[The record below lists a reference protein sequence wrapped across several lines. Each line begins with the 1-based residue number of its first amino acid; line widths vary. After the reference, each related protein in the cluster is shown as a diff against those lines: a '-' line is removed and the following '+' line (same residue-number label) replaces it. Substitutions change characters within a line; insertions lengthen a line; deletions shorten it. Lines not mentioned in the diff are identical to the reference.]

1 MTLPRAGAATGRTGD
16 LPGAK
21 AQGGAG
27 EANALCAASLFRAL
41 AAQGVRWV
49 VASPGSRSTPL
60 VLAAQACSELDLRI
74 VTDERSAGFFAI
86 GLARASSSPVAVVC
100 TSGTAVANYMPSVA
114 EADLSRAPVIYI
126 SADRPPEARDFGAAQ
141 TIRQPGL
148 LGAHTR
154 WSYEL
159 PVPEAGAAHVDHFAA
174 VGARAVAISTAAH
187 AGPVHL
193 NAPFREPLLPS
204 STETASAE
212 SADACESPHPVK
224 TPSVRS
230 ANPRLDWTDLED
242 LGAALAQEERGLIVC
257 GPAAGGISRTGDSEA
272 LVALAREL
280 GWPMLADPLS
290 GLRYGARGDD
300 VLIVDAHDVLLRSEE
315 FAARFA
321 ASSILRFGALPT
333 SKPLQR
339 YMASSGARH
348 LLVASPGTWPDP
360 DHLADDIL
368 IAETA
373 DAARALE
380 AAVAAAHARGDS
392 AARNAHDWA
401 VAWGE
406 ASSTVRRAIENE
418 LDRDCEGEGQPD
430 GAPVFEGILPREI
443 VAALPDD
450 GVCWV
455 GNSMPVRDLDTFTGC
470 MDKPLR
476 AAANRG
482 ANGIDGVLSSA
493 LGACL
498 ATGAPT
504 IAYVGD
510 LSFLHDLGGL
520 QIAARHRIPL
530 LMIVPD
536 NDGGGI
542 FNYLPQSELGESFE
556 ELFATPHGLD
566 VAAAGAAANLNRD
579 TAGSRLELAKAIA
592 RWRENPVT
600 QIIVVPTD
608 REANVKRS
616 REIVRVALSRLGEL
630 LEAAA

>member
-1 MTLPRAGAATGRTGD
+1 MTRPRAVSATG
-16 LPGAK
+16 GAGSVPAAE
-21 AQGGAG
+21 AQGGTG

-41 AAQGVRWV
+41 AAEGVRWV

-60 VLAAQACSELDLRI
+60 VLAAQDCAGLDLRI

-148 LGAHTR
+148 LGPHTR
-154 WSYEL
+154 WSFEL
-159 PVPEAGAAHVDHFAA
+159 PVPEAGASLVDHFAA

-193 NAPFREPLLPS
+193 NAPFREPLLPTS
-204 STETASAE
+204 GDTASADC
-212 SADACESPHPVK
+212 ADDAESPRSAR
-224 TPSVRS
+224 TPSVHS
-230 ANPRLDWTDLED
+230 ANPRLDPTDLAE
-242 LGAALAQEERGLIVC
+242 LGAALAREERGLIVC
-257 GPAAGGISRTGDSEA
+257 GPASGGISTTDDAEA
-272 LVALAREL
+272 IFSLAREL
-280 GWPMLADPLS
+280 GWPLRADPLS
-290 GLRYGARGDD
+290 GLRYGTHGSDG
-300 VLIVDAHDVLLRSEE
+300 LIVDAYDVLLRSEA

-321 ASSILRFGALPT
+321 ASTTLRFGALPT

-339 YMASSGARH
+339 YMASGGGRH

-360 DHLADDIL
+360 DHLADEIL

-373 DAARALE
+373 DAAAALE
-380 AAVAAAHARGDS
+380 AAVVTARARTDS
-392 AARNAHDWA
+392 AALNAQDWA
-401 VAWGE
+401 VAWAE
-406 ASSTVRRAIENE
+406 ASTTVRRAIESE
-418 LDRDCEGEGQPD
+418 LDRDCEGEGAAA
-430 GAPVFEGILPREI
+430 GTILFEGILPREI
-443 VAALPDD
+443 VAALPGD

-470 MDKPLR
+470 VDKPLR
-476 AAANRG
+476 VAANRG

-498 ATGAPT
+498 ATAAPA
-504 IAYVGD
+504 IAYLGD

-520 QIAARHRIPL
+520 QIASRHRIPL

-556 ELFATPHGLD
+556 RLFATPHGLD
-566 VAAAGAAANLNRD
+566 VAAAGASANLRRE
-579 TAGSRLELAKAIA
+579 TVGSRAQLAEAIA
-592 RWRENPVT
+592 RWRQNPAA

-616 REIVRVALSRLGEL
+616 REIVRIALSRLGEL